1 MHAIGRPRVYACHWQ
16 ASGVCMLL
24 SGLGCIA
31 CLCRADMG
39 DRTAFES
46 SRPASPAAP
55 KLRRLHTGMH
65 GSSTSD
71 TCTQQGVYSLVIL
84 LHHYLSTLTMLVLPL
99 TWTMT
104 MVVLHTDL
112 D

>member
-1 MHAIGRPRVYACHWQ
+1 
-16 ASGVCMLL
+16 
-24 SGLGCIA
+24 
-31 CLCRADMG
+31 
-39 DRTAFES
+39 
-46 SRPASPAAP
+46 
-55 KLRRLHTGMH
+55 MH